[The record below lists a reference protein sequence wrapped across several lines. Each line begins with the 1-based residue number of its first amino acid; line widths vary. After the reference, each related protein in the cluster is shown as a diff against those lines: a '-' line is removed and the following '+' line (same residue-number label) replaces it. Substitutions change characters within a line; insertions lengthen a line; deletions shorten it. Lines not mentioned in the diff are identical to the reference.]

1 MVDFPVQEALSQT
14 KPTQIDS
21 GALPVALKQS
31 LGLRLG
37 SIKGQTGTLNPLDIF
52 RRAGGP

>member
-1 MVDFPVQEALSQT
+1 MDDFPVQEALSQT